1 LTGRRVGGKLTHH
14 VDAYCASH
22 VAHAHPLTEILAMH
36 RLLIAFSLAL
46 TGLAFA
52 AAGAVADEG
61 QMKQAKHTAS
71 RTSF

>member
-1 LTGRRVGGKLTHH
+1 
-14 VDAYCASH
+14 
-22 VAHAHPLTEILAMH
+22 MH